1 MSVNERFDQQTVPM
15 IILIVPLLPCATT
28 GSVLNELNLYLDVL
42 ETGTSPPRLAA
53 V

>member
-1 MSVNERFDQQTVPM
+1 MPM
-15 IILIVPLLPCATT
+15 IILIVPLLPRATT

-42 ETGTSPPRLAA
+42 ETGTPPPRLAA